1 MQNWHKTTT
10 QISASYGKEIPGW
23 VLILTLQPTGNS
35 SGADVGM
42 SKPPQAGFSAWLYF
56 PAGQCRGNPTA
67 PCSHQQ
73 HCSFG
78 SCRKIPLNGGCMQIG
93 QRSPCPVQTGSAWEL
108 IFFVLRKKAK
118 THKKKK
124 KREEKERSQRKL
136 QQFKGCFISPQKQG
150 PLCHH
155 WVMTNPVNG
164 TCTEQSCSKTF
175 PPRHTAELPAPPPAS
190 LLKGSS

>member
-124 KREEKERSQRKL
+124 KKRRKRKKPKKAPTVQRVFHQSPKARTPLSPLGDDQPREWDM
-136 QQFKGCFISPQKQG
+136 
-150 PLCHH
+150 H
-155 WVMTNPVNG
+155 
-164 TCTEQSCSKTF
+164 
-175 PPRHTAELPAPPPAS
+175 
-190 LLKGSS
+190 